1 MAAARPQQR
10 IQASRGVSVDQ
21 YAIQA
26 GGQELA
32 MHDGRND
39 PGFALH
45 AVVEPMP
52 GRHTNGSQLYYEMF
66 QLWTRVPGLPKVKA
80 LYSKQEKYLATEDQ
94 AAAAVACSRFS
105 QVMNGAGLCLFGA
118 FMGVSRIPFFEW
130 LNAATGWNYTPEGY
144 MQTGARIQAL
154 KQLFN
159 ARQGIALRHAINP
172 RALGMPLTAPRRKP
186 GRDSGN

>member
-1 MAAARPQQR
+1 
-10 IQASRGVSVDQ
+10 
-21 YAIQA
+21 
-26 GGQELA
+26 

-52 GRHTNGSQLYYEMF
+52 GRHTSGSQMYYEMF
-66 QLWTRVPGLPKVKA
+66 QLWKKVPGLPKAKP
-80 LYSKQEKYLATEDQ
+80 LYGKDSKYASTGKHASEL

-118 FMGVSRIPFFEW
+118 FIGVHRLPVFEW
-130 LNAATGWNYTPEGY
+130 LNAATGWQEAPEGY
-144 MQTGARIQAL
+144 LRAGARIQAL

-159 ARQGIALRHAINP
+159 ARQGVPLRHAISP
-172 RALGMPLTAPRRKP
+172 RAVGLPPLQPGANRGRSLDMDAMVREYWSAAGWDPETGMP
-186 GRDSGN
+186 GEE